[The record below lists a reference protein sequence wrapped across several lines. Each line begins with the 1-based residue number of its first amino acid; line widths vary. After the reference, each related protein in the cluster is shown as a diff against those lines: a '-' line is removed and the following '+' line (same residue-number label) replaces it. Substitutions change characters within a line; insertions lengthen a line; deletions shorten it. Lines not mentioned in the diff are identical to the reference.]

1 LTSSRKKSKKG
12 QNSAKEEN
20 AVETAWYFKLFF
32 VNILWFIVSWLLY
45 GIIKAKRMS
54 GPGPSRSWV
63 LGFWISFIAGWALT
77 WFVTFSINPAFW
89 IGLAII
95 VFGEVVFAL
104 GYMAMR
110 EHPEKKQTVVD
121 WGIYKLSRHSHVL
134 AGIIC
139 LLGMVIMGWGSASV
153 IYIILWVYFA
163 LYVALSHFGILNE
176 EKLNIERFGAEY
188 EDYMK
193 RVPRYFLI
201 R

>member
-1 LTSSRKKSKKG
+1 M
-12 QNSAKEEN
+12 
-20 AVETAWYFKLFF
+20 ETAWYFRLLW
-32 VNILWFIVSWLLY
+32 VNIAWFVVSWLLF
-45 GIIKAKRMS
+45 GIIRAKRMS

-63 LGFWISFIAGWALT
+63 LGFWISFMVGWALT
-77 WFVTFSINPAFW
+77 WFVSYSINLAFW
-89 IGLAII
+89 IGLVII

-104 GYMAMR
+104 GYSAMR

-121 WGIYKLSRHSHVL
+121 WGIYKVSRHSHVL

-139 LLGMVIMGWGSASV
+139 TLGVIVMGWGSTSV

-163 LYVALSHFGILNE
+163 LYVLMSHFGVLNE
-176 EKLNIERFGAEY
+176 EKLNIERFGKEY

-193 RVPRYFLI
+193 RAPRYFLI